1 MTLAQPMTV
10 LQVTRSI
17 KNALEACFPYAVQV
31 EGEISNYRPHFS
43 GHAYFTLKDS
53 HAQLSAVMW
62 KSRADALSAPLENG
76 QKYVCTGQVTVY
88 EKSGRYQMNVVH
100 IKPVGTGDLQAR
112 YEALK
117 QKFWELGYFDESH
130 KRPLPNYPQRIGV
143 ITSPTGAAIRDVLSV
158 ARRRNPAVQIIVR
171 PCQVQGEKAAP
182 DIVKALHDFNQWKI
196 MGKGVDLIILGR
208 GGGSLEDLWAFNEES
223 VAEAI
228 FASQIPIISAVG
240 HEVDTSLSDL
250 VADQRAAT
258 PSAAAELAVPSR
270 SEMLGQLLYYRERGQ
285 QQMQRNLKEAG
296 LRLQALKQHHRL
308 QPPHIHLQAQ
318 RAKLSQLQEQLQRE
332 IKDMLG
338 RQRQRLVSLQE
349 RIEALAPHNTFSRG
363 FVQLE
368 QKGHTVRAREAL
380 NPGKTTLYF
389 ADGAVDVN
397 LQDIQY
403 RLL

>member
-1 MTLAQPMTV
+1 MTLVSPLSV

-17 KNALEACFPYAVQV
+17 KGALETCFPYAVQV
-31 EGEISNYRPHFS
+31 EGEVSNYRPHFS

-62 KSRADALSAPLENG
+62 KSRAAQLPEPLENG
-76 QKYVCTGQVTVY
+76 QKYVCTGQITVY

-100 IKPVGTGDLQAR
+100 IQPVGAGDLQAR

-117 QKFWELGYFDESH
+117 QKFWEMGYFDESH
-130 KRPLPNYPQRIGV
+130 KRPLPHYPQRIGV
-143 ITSPTGAAIRDVLSV
+143 ITSPTGAAIRDILSV
-158 ARRRNPAVQIIVR
+158 ARRRNPSVQMIVR

-182 DIVKALHDFNQWKI
+182 DLVQAIQAFHQWKAS
-196 MGKGVDLIILGR
+196 GKGVDVIILGR

-258 PSAAAELAVPSR
+258 PSAAAELAVPAR
-270 SEMLGQLLYYRERGQ
+270 TEMLGQLLYYQERSHQ
-285 QQMQRNLKEAG
+285 HMQRTLKEAR
-296 LRLQALKQHHRL
+296 LRLKALQQHHRL
-308 QPPHIHLQAQ
+308 QAPHVHLQTQ
-318 RAKLSQLQEQLQRE
+318 RDRLSGLQKQLQRE
-332 IKDMLG
+332 MKDVLV
-338 RQRQRLVSLQE
+338 RQRQRLTLIQQQM
-349 RIEALAPHNTFSRG
+349 EALAPHQTFSRG

-368 QKGHTVRAREAL
+368 QKGQTVRSREAL
-380 NPGKTTLYF
+380 STGKTTLYF
-389 ADGAVDVN
+389 SDGAVEVN

-403 RLL
+403 RLI